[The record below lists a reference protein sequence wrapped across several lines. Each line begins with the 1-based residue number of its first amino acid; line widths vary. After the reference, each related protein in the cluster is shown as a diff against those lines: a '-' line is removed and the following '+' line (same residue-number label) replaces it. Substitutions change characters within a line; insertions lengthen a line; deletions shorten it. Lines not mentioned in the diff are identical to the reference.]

1 MSLPLPTH
9 ASSSLQRQLTGV
21 GDFMGQQGPEVDS
34 PKLKPALATVTASDI
49 SVGSGPYEIR
59 MAGTTDPGV
68 AGKQNQDDFYIYE
81 SADRQV
87 IVAAVF
93 DGHGR
98 EMGQMAAK
106 VAKVFVREELARPEV
121 QDRLRA
127 DPLPV
132 LTLTFARAHKAI
144 EDAFRKHYEELGWL
158 VERAPEGYL
167 TRMNKNRTGPLMCI
181 HGGTTATVL
190 IILDG
195 RRVVVA
201 NVGDSTAIISGLGS
215 TTGNLQNI
223 TDWTPMPP
231 HIPVA
236 AAATGAARSAGSDGS
251 AASTAISPL
260 PPVVPVPAEVTSS
273 YMELSADHSP
283 ESHSEFQR
291 MHAFR
296 PHSTLPHHPELLFV
310 YDTLTSSKLSCPP
323 IFDVDSRSGKTQ
335 KTERGSYYK
344 NVRCEWA
351 TLVATPPHAPYQDA
365 LAFTRSLGDL
375 HLQTYGVSHTPEL
388 WWMDLLSPTGT
399 PLVPYPLCIV
409 VASDGIWDNWKFE
422 EVAAYVMTPSRIA
435 EVVRTNSAQTAAV
448 ELMATNLERGRTN
461 FGSSADNMTA
471 ITLYLFPV
479 PK

>member
-1 MSLPLPTH
+1 
-9 ASSSLQRQLTGV
+9 
-21 GDFMGQQGPEVDS
+21 
-34 PKLKPALATVTASDI
+34 
-49 SVGSGPYEIR
+49 
-59 MAGTTDPGV
+59 
-68 AGKQNQDDFYIYE
+68 
-81 SADRQV
+81 
-87 IVAAVF
+87 
-93 DGHGR
+93 
-98 EMGQMAAK
+98 MAAK
-106 VAKVFVREELARPEV
+106 VAKAVVRDELARPDV

-132 LTLTFARAHKAI
+132 LTLAFVHAHKAI
-144 EDAFRKHYEELGWL
+144 EEAFRKHYEDGGWL

-201 NVGDSTAIISGLGS
+201 NVGDSTAIIAGLGS
-215 TTGNLQNI
+215 AGTLHSVKE
-223 TDWTPMPP
+223 WTPMLP
-231 HIPVA
+231 HKPSAAVRSASDGGA
-236 AAATGAARSAGSDGS
+236 AA
-251 AASTAISPL
+251 ISGPL
-260 PPVVPVPAEVTSS
+260 PAVVPVPAALSSS

-291 MHAFR
+291 MTTFR
-296 PHSTLPHHPELLFV
+296 PHTSLPHHPELLFV

-323 IFDVDSRSGKTQ
+323 IFDVDTRTGKTE

-344 NVRCEWA
+344 NVRSEWA

-375 HLQTYGVSHTPEL
+375 HLQTYGVSHTPEV
-388 WWMDLLSPTGT
+388 WWMDLVSPADA
-399 PLVPYPLCIV
+399 PLVPHPLSIV

-422 EVAAYVMTPSRIA
+422 EVASYVMTQPRLA
-435 EVVRTNSAQTAAV
+435 EVLRTNSAQTAAA
-448 ELMATNLERGRTN
+448 ELMTANLERGRIN

-471 ITLYLFPV
+471 IALYLI
-479 PK
+479 PKVATS